1 MTLRC
6 IFENWRTTNSAAK
19 AKSVDLLFCL
29 TPRRAACALLMLAC
43 APILAHAAGAPSY
56 TTDIAPLF
64 ANRCAGCH
72 AASVHMGG
80 LTIDSYAGVM
90 KGSAHGAVIV
100 PGKSDTSRL
109 FLLITAKMQPAMP
122 MDGTKL
128 SDGDIALIKSWIDA
142 GAPGPKPGEAVA
154 AAPAANIPHIEPKVP
169 AKHSI
174 FDLAFSPDGKTIAL
188 AGFREARLIDATT
201 KQTIATIPAVD
212 KVRAVAF
219 SRDGKLL
226 AVAGGLAARKGEVVI
241 WDVDAK
247 KVLRTITGHADCIYA
262 VAFSPDGKS
271 IATSSY
277 DKLIKLWDVNTGSEI
292 RTLKDHID
300 AVFALAFTPDGKHI
314 ISGSA
319 DRSVKVWDPATG
331 QRLYTLSDPQDGIN
345 TIAIDPTGKYVAAG
359 GLDKTIRIWEIGEKE
374 ATLQASLIAHEDAIL
389 RLAWSPDGKTLI
401 SSSADGTIKILR
413 ASDLTELKS
422 IPGQSDWVYGLQ
434 FEPDG
439 KKFAAGRFDG
449 TLTFYDVTPT
459 ANQLASK

>member
-1 MTLRC
+1 MKLRC
-6 IFENWRTTNSAAK
+6 FLI
-19 AKSVDLLFCL
+19 
-29 TPRRAACALLMLAC
+29 LAC
-43 APILAHAAGAPSY
+43 ASALAHAADAPSY
-56 TTDIAPLF
+56 AKDIAPLF

-72 AASVHMGG
+72 GASVHMGG

-100 PGKSDTSRL
+100 PGKSDASRL
-109 FLLITAKMQPAMP
+109 FLLVTAKMKPAMP

-128 SDGDIALIKSWIDA
+128 SDGDIALIKNWIDA
-142 GAPGPKPGEAVA
+142 GAPGPKPGEVVA
-154 AAPAANIPHIEPKVP
+154 ATPTANIPHIEPKVP

-174 FDLAFSPDGKTIAL
+174 FDLAFSPDGKMIAL
-188 AGFREARLIDATT
+188 AEFREARLIDAAT
-201 KQTIATIPAVD
+201 KQTIATIPAID

-359 GLDKTIRIWEIGEKE
+359 GLDKTIRIWEIGDKD

-449 TLTFYDVTPT
+449 SLTFYDVTPT